1 MVFLI
6 ITIVL
11 VPSIFFAKYF
21 YKSWINPL
29 SIFAIEWYFLIFLYH
44 LKLINYYN
52 LSPTTWYVIAISY
65 LSFLLGCL
73 TIFSARLLYPTVQ
86 KNKLTQTKPENLQKD
101 NLKTFLYLTLFFGTI
116 GMLGALQA
124 WTVLISMYG
133 SVTKALLNLGALY
146 HMRVHGEIKG
156 LMPYT
161 SVFSYVAVFTAA
173 IYSAGKSRITFISV
187 LPLLAIIIKEIAVVG
202 RAGILFGF
210 LEFALAFL
218 FARKLLYQSQ
228 SIKKYKLFLS
238 IIFTIS
244 LFILSITA
252 VKNLRGTTDSFSGKT
267 KAIKALD
274 EGSFISSS
282 IYLYASGHLG
292 VLNGFLFEEKEPV
305 RWGENTFLFAYN
317 FLNKF
322 DFVDKPNSYPKGYY
336 VPMWIN
342 TGTFLKELIADFGIW
357 GAMIFLYL
365 LGFFVTLFWVKTL
378 EDKNIFSFIFL
389 VFLSIILSLSFLV
402 IATRLS
408 IWIFSLTFLVIIFSI
423 LNKIKP
429 LSFEK

>member
-1 MVFLI
+1 
-6 ITIVL
+6 
-11 VPSIFFAKYF
+11 
-21 YKSWINPL
+21 
-29 SIFAIEWYFLIFLYH
+29 
-44 LKLINYYN
+44 
-52 LSPTTWYVIAISY
+52 
-65 LSFLLGCL
+65 LLGCL
-73 TIFSARLLYPTVQ
+73 TVFTARLFYP
-86 KNKLTQTKPENLQKD
+86 KLQNNELLKPKSNYLLESNFKI
-101 NLKTFLYLTLFFGTI
+101 FFYLTLFFGMI
-116 GMLGALQA
+116 GLLGAFQA
-124 WTVLISMYG
+124 WSVLISMYG
-133 SVTKALLNLGALY
+133 SVSKALLNLGALY

-173 IYSAGKSRITFISV
+173 IYSASKSRITLISV
-187 LPLLAIIIKEIAVVG
+187 IPLLAIIIKEIAVVG

-210 LEFALAFL
+210 LEFALTFL
-218 FARKLLYQSQ
+218 FARRLLFQSQ

-238 IIFTIS
+238 IVFTIS

-322 DFVDKPNSYPKGYY
+322 KFVDKPISYPQGYY

-342 TGTFLKELIADFGIW
+342 TGTFLKELIADFGI
-357 GAMIFLYL
+357 GGTLIFLFL
-365 LGFFVTLFWVKTL
+365 LGFFVSFFWFKTL

-389 VFLSIILSLSFLV
+389 IFLTIIISLSFLS

-408 IWIFSLTFLVIIFSI
+408 VWIFSLVFLIIIFFIIQKVQKKS
-423 LNKIKP
+423 L
-429 LSFEK
+429 LFEK